1 MGETVSLVRS
11 LTSANKQYCL
21 CGRHMYVVCWYNVH
35 ARRAIYSDLIIM
47 HYRRFIA
54 LLVSARGGEQFSQES
69 ERKSS
74 NHIKLPV
81 CIHIHKRQMCVWAM
95 QACGHRCTSKKR
107 DCGQHFLRNSVFL
120 FYVFCIL
127 SLSLFSVAFVY
138 IFFSCCFSTMLMFR
152 HRSQIPLPTPTLPM
166 DLTLEFQP
174 FRLITLRYGCAAGA
188 EMNASQSGH
197 HGNVPFILSVCWCR
211 SLLSLLLSL
220 VVVVSVLWFGVITA
234 YPVIYGVFC

>member
-1 MGETVSLVRS
+1 MASSFRKRVRES
-11 LTSANKQYCL
+11 HLTISSYRCAYTYINAKCAYEQCKRVAIVAHRKKGIVVNISSVILYFYFMYFAFCL
-21 CGRHMYVVCWYNVH
+21 SPC
-35 ARRAIYSDLIIM
+35 
-47 HYRRFIA
+47 F
-54 LLVSARGGEQFSQES
+54 LL
-69 ERKSS
+69 
-74 NHIKLPV
+74 H
-81 CIHIHKRQMCVWAM
+81 
-95 QACGHRCTSKKR
+95 
-107 DCGQHFLRNSVFL
+107 L
-120 FYVFCIL
+120 F
-127 SLSLFSVAFVY
+127 

-188 EMNASQSGH
+188 KMNASQSGH